1 MQVIWHPNIIIFAS
15 YHGMR
20 KLMLFFQVIGIGT
33 LLRQFHPSHVNKYV
47 QVTIRRPSWSAVP
60 VNFIEQKVYILIYH
74 VQYMGQYVRTIAETA
89 FGTGYGPHK
98 ESPDQASEV
107 LTFTPNNF
115 FR

>member
-1 MQVIWHPNIIIFAS
+1 
-15 YHGMR
+15 
-20 KLMLFFQVIGIGT
+20 
-33 LLRQFHPSHVNKYV
+33 
-47 QVTIRRPSWSAVP
+47 
-60 VNFIEQKVYILIYH
+60 
-74 VQYMGQYVRTIAETA
+74 MGQYVRTIAETA